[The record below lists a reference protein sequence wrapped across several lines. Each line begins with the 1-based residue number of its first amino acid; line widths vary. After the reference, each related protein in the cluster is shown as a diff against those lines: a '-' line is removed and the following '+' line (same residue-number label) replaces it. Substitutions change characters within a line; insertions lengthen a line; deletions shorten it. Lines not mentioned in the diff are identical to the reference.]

1 MRIFHGR
8 AMTRGDLAEFEK
20 KRNTDHDFPPP
31 LFPIGS
37 TNLFVT
43 NKLATAEFP
52 INFDV
57 LFFFQRFTKVGVI

>member
-1 MRIFHGR
+1 MMIFHER
-8 AMTRGDLAEFEK
+8 AMTWGDLAEFGK

-43 NKLATAEFP
+43 NNKLATAEFP

-57 LFFFQRFTKVGVI
+57 LFFFKGLQR